1 MQSKKRRYL
10 FFICLTIAGSMFALA
25 GDLLI
30 GCIEPGAL
38 GKYRMIQASWAQ
50 AALWRPTLSLIL
62 ASIAFP
68 LYLPGL
74 YVVSRKIETTS
85 PRAGRAF
92 LITTC
97 ISATGWLFLHALYCI
112 PQFVYKYVFDAGYPE
127 LALELS
133 DKILDMGIP
142 SLIAAGLP
150 TLAAY
155 VILFI
160 AVIRKKTPYS
170 RLCVLMN
177 PLVTALATV
186 ILAAIFP
193 ASIFFAGLNMCK
205 LNLGMFLFFIAAA
218 VYEYRG
224 AGYGGQDESR
234 ISGL

>member
-1 MQSKKRRYL
+1 MQRINRRHL
-10 FFICLTIAGSMFALA
+10 IFLCLTIVGSGLALA

-30 GCIEPGAL
+30 GCVEPGAL
-38 GKYRMIQASWAQ
+38 GKYGMIQASWAK
-50 AALWRPTLSLIL
+50 AALWRPALSLVL

-74 YVVSRKIETTS
+74 YVVSRKMEASS

-97 ISATGWLFLHALYCI
+97 ISATGWLLLHALYCI
-112 PQFVYKYVFDAGYPE
+112 PQFVYKYVFDAGYPA

-133 DKILDMGIP
+133 DKIIGMGIP

-160 AVIRKKTPYS
+160 EVIRKKTPYS
-170 RLCVLMN
+170 RWCVLMN

-193 ASIFFAGLNMCK
+193 ASIFFAGLSMCK